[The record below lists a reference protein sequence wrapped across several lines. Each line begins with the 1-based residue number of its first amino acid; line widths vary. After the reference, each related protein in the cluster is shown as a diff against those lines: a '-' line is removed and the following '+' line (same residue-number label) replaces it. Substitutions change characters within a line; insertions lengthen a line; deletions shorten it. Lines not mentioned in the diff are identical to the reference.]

1 MINKLPRWVE
11 FGGFCLAFIAG
22 SINSVGLLGFKHQ
35 AVSHLTGTSTFLSLE
50 IASLNTSEVI
60 HLLSLA
66 LSFLMGAV
74 LSGFIVGNTALKL
87 GRRYSFALFVESLFL
102 FIAFLLLNSNS
113 LYGYYFA
120 SAACGLQNALTSTYS
135 GAVIRTTHVSGLF
148 TDIGIMIGLRFRGQ
162 PTDKRKIILYL
173 ILILGFICG
182 GIVGAISFKMFA
194 FEAILLP
201 CILSLTIAVSYWIYL
216 RIKFGS
222 S

>member
-50 IASLNTSEVI
+50 IASLNVTEVT

-87 GRRYSFALFVESLFL
+87 GRRYSFALFIESLFL
-102 FIAFLLLNSNS
+102 FIAFLLLNNNS
-113 LYGYYFA
+113 LHGYYFA

-162 PTDKRKIILYL
+162 ATDKRKIILYI
-173 ILILGFICG
+173 ILILGFIFG
-182 GIVGAISFKMFA
+182 GIVGALSFKVFA

-201 CILSLTIAVSYWIYL
+201 CILSLAIAVGYWFYL
-216 RIKFGS
+216 RIKNS
-222 S
+222 